1 MRKTSIRA
9 LLLSSIAL
17 LATGCESLFF
27 IEAEAEEVCK
37 TERDLSFPAALPI
50 TVNVERSITFPLG
63 DLADPLPDDTEV
75 ETELRLRLFEV
86 TADTDLS
93 GIERASVSVREP
105 GGNQTHVIGEYTRTS
120 TAARRSIQLT
130 STGPVDLLDL
140 AREPELEFI
149 FDARGSLPSE
159 DWTASV
165 RACAGVKANA
175 NYFDLVF

>member
-1 MRKTSIRA
+1 MRTTSFRI
-9 LLLSSIAL
+9 LLLSGLAL
-17 LATGCESLFF
+17 LTTGCESLFF
-27 IEAEAEEVCK
+27 IEAEAEEICK
-37 TERDLSFPAALPI
+37 TERDLSFPAALPL

-63 DLADPLPDDTEV
+63 DFADPLPEETDV

-93 GIERASVSVREP
+93 GVERASVSVRQP
-105 GGNQTHVIGEYTRTS
+105 GSTTTHVIGEYTRTS
-120 TAARRSIQLT
+120 TAATRTIQLT

-149 FDARGSLPSE
+149 FDARGTLPSE
-159 DWTASV
+159 DWTASL
-165 RACAGVKANA
+165 RACAGVKAHA